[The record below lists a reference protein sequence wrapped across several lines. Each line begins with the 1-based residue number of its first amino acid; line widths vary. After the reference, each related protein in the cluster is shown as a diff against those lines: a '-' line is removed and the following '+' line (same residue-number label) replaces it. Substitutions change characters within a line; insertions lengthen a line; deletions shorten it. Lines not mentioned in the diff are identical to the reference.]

1 MIKEQVTRITVGVQP
16 FDNLS
21 EKTGFDHFV
30 RGFTDDLITDL
41 SRFGSLSIRRQT
53 KNTSQ
58 TDSNDYLVQGS
69 FRTYSDKVRI
79 TVQLVRSEDSSI
91 IFADRYDKD
100 FDALFHIQDDITRQ
114 IVNTIQQQINKNLV
128 ANSHRKPQ
136 TKIAAYD
143 YLLKGMEEL
152 RKGTVESD
160 LMAREYF
167 NHALRIDEHYARAY
181 TGLSLSYFNEWS
193 CQLWNRWEVSK
204 TGAKEFAQKAIEHDE
219 SEYEAH
225 AVMGRV
231 HLYDAEYEKAE
242 HCLRRSMQLNPNDA
256 DNLVYLASCFCYLGL
271 VEEAREIYQ
280 KAMLINPY
288 KPDWYYSYGTL
299 IYLELGDYEKSV
311 AMGELLKLDDSWI
324 DFPAYMAAA
333 YYYLGKTEKMAL
345 AWKTYLGLFRNK
357 IAHTQDASEEEA
369 IHWFMNVNP
378 YKGKTH
384 LQGFWDY
391 LRKENSLNIDMLVKD
406 REYITP
412 PANSFKQEGD
422 LWQVCYAGSSVT
434 LRDSKGL
441 NNIAMLLTQPE
452 KEIHCADL
460 MGAAI
465 IQEPGTEV
473 IDNQARKAYEQKI
486 KDLREELEE
495 AEDMNDLEQASKLS
509 EEYETLVA
517 HLSKSLGLA
526 GETRKMGSSVE
537 KARSAVTLRIKSTI
551 KKIDSVHPGLA
562 RHFLSAIKTGT
573 FCSYKPEK
581 EIDWLV

>member
-1 MIKEQVTRITVGVQP
+1 MIKEQVTRITVGVQA

-41 SRFGSLSIRRQT
+41 SRFGSLSIRRKT
-53 KNTSQ
+53 DDASQ
-58 TDSNDYLVQGS
+58 ADRSDYLIRGS
-69 FRTYSDKVRI
+69 FRTYADKVRI
-79 TVQLVRSEDSSI
+79 TVQLVRNEDGSV
-91 IFADRYDKD
+91 IFADRHDED
-100 FDALFHIQDDITRQ
+100 FDALFHIQDDITQQ

-136 TKIAAYD
+136 TKVAAYD

-152 RKGTVESD
+152 KKGTVESD
-160 LMAREYF
+160 LKAREHF
-167 NHALRIDEHYARAY
+167 NEALKIDEHYARAY

-204 TGAKEFAQKAIEHDE
+204 TGAKEFAQKAIERDE

-231 HLYDAEYEKAE
+231 YLYDGEYEKAE
-242 HCLRRSMQLNPNDA
+242 HCLRRSMHLNPNDA

-271 VEEAREIYQ
+271 AREAEEIYR
-280 KAMLINPY
+280 KALLINPY

-299 IYLELGDYEKSV
+299 IYLELGDYEKS
-311 AMGELLKLDDSWI
+311 ATMGELLKLDGSWI

-333 YYYLGKTEKMAL
+333 YYYLGKTEKMAR
-345 AWKTYLGLFRNK
+345 AWEMYLRLFRNK

-378 YKGKTH
+378 YRGETN

-391 LRKENSLNIDMLVKD
+391 LKKENGLSIDLVAKD
-406 REYITP
+406 RDYITP

-434 LRDSKGL
+434 LRDAKGL
-441 NNIAMLLTQPE
+441 NNIATLLSQPDQ
-452 KEIHCADL
+452 EIHCADL
-460 MGAAI
+460 MGTALI
-465 IQEPGTEV
+465 HESGTEV
-473 IDNQARKAYEQKI
+473 IDSQARKNYEQKI
-486 KDLREELEE
+486 IDLREELAE
-495 AEDMNDLEQASKLS
+495 AEDMNNLELASRLS

-526 GETRKMGSSVE
+526 GETRKTGSSVE

-551 KKIDSVHPGLA
+551 KKIESVHPDLA
-562 RHFLSAIKTGT
+562 RHFSSAIKTGT